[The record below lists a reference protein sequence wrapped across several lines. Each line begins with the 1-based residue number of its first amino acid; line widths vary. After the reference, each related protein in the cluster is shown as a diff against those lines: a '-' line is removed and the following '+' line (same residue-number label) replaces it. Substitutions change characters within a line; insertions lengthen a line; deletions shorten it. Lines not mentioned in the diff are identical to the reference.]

1 MRFAYKGRNAQ
12 GAPIMGVMDADSPE
26 AVAVRLGQVGVVPI
40 SITRERVRLP
50 AKRLAIKTRMER
62 VRPEELIFFTRQMYT
77 LIRAGISLTE
87 AIGAISKE
95 TQNQALRSILDDVQQ
110 RVEGGMSFSEA
121 LAHHPRTFS
130 DIYVHTVR
138 AAEEGGF
145 LDQALGRL
153 ATMLDNQLETK
164 RRVSAAFR
172 YPIFVFITLGV
183 GVVILL
189 TMVIPRFAL
198 FYAGFKATLPWPT
211 RLIMALGTFMSRFWP
226 VLAGGFVLLVL
237 AVRWTLKQPWGR
249 LTWDAWKLKLPVLGP
264 LVSKLTFARMA
275 QTLATMVGTGIPL
288 IPALELTARAVG
300 NTVVGREIMR
310 ARRAV
315 EGGDS
320 LAGPL
325 GRSPVFPHLL
335 TEMVAIGEK
344 TGALD
349 TLLGSIAEHYE
360 TEANHTIRN
369 LPTIIEPIL
378 LATVAGLVLLLALAV
393 FLPLWDMVRLVK
405 RG

>member
-87 AIGAISKE
+87 AMGAISKE

-211 RLIMALGTFMSRFWP
+211 RLIMGLGTFMSRFWP
-226 VLAGGFVLLVL
+226 VLAGGVVLLVL

>member
-40 SITRERVRLP
+40 AITRERVRFP

-198 FYAGFKATLPWPT
+198 FYAGFRATLPWPT
-211 RLIMALGTFMSRFWP
+211 RLIIGLGNFMSRFWP
-226 VLAGGFVLLVL
+226 VLAGGFVLLVWGT
-237 AVRWTLKQPWGR
+237 RWTLKQPWGR
-249 LTWDAWKLKLPVLGP
+249 LTWDSWKLKLPVLGP

-300 NTVVGREIMR
+300 NTLVGREIMR

-405 RG
+405 RR

>member
-50 AKRLAIKTRMER
+50 VKRLAIKTRMER
-62 VRPEELIFFTRQMYT
+62 VRPEELIFFTRQMNT

-87 AIGAISKE
+87 AMGAISKE
-95 TQNQALRSILDDVQQ
+95 TQNQALRSILEAVQQ

-145 LDQALGRL
+145 LDQALARL
-153 ATMLDNQLETK
+153 STMLDNQLETK

-211 RLIMALGTFMSRFWP
+211 RLIIGLGNFMSTFWP
-226 VLAGGFVLLVL
+226 VLAGGIVLLVWGT
-237 AVRWTLKQPWGR
+237 RWTLKQPWGR

-378 LATVAGLVLLLALAV
+378 LATVAGLVLLLALSV

-405 RG
+405 RR

>member
-40 SITRERVRLP
+40 SITRERMRLP
-50 AKRLAIKTRMER
+50 AKRLALKTRMER
-62 VRPEELIFFTRQMYT
+62 VRPEELIFFTRQMNT

-87 AIGAISKE
+87 AMGAISKE
-95 TQNQALRSILDDVQQ
+95 TQNQALRSILEAVQQ

-145 LDQALGRL
+145 LDQALARL
-153 ATMLDNQLETK
+153 STMLDNQLETK

-211 RLIMALGTFMSRFWP
+211 RLIIGLGNFMSTFWP
-226 VLAGGFVLLVL
+226 VLAGGIVLLVWGT
-237 AVRWTLKQPWGR
+237 RWTLKQPWGR

-378 LATVAGLVLLLALAV
+378 LATVAGLVLLLALSV

-405 RG
+405 RR

>member
-50 AKRLAIKTRMER
+50 AKRLALKTRMER
-62 VRPEELIFFTRQMYT
+62 VRPEELIFFTRQMNT

-87 AIGAISKE
+87 AMGAISKE
-95 TQNQALRSILDDVQQ
+95 TQNQSLRSILEAVQQ

-145 LDQALGRL
+145 LDQALARL
-153 ATMLDNQLETK
+153 STMLDNQLETK

-211 RLIMALGTFMSRFWP
+211 RLIIGLGNFMSTFWP
-226 VLAGGFVLLVL
+226 VLAGGIVLLVWGT
-237 AVRWTLKQPWGR
+237 RWTLKQPWGR

-300 NTVVGREIMR
+300 NTMVGREIMR

-378 LATVAGLVLLLALAV
+378 LATVAGLVLLLALSV

-405 RG
+405 RR

>member
-62 VRPEELIFFTRQMYT
+62 VRPEELIFFTRQMNT

-87 AIGAISKE
+87 AMGAISKE
-95 TQNQALRSILDDVQQ
+95 TQNQALRSILEAVQQ

-145 LDQALGRL
+145 LDQALARL
-153 ATMLDNQLETK
+153 STMLDNQLETK

-211 RLIMALGTFMSRFWP
+211 RLIIGLGNFMSTFWP
-226 VLAGGFVLLVL
+226 VLAGGIVLLVWGT
-237 AVRWTLKQPWGR
+237 RWTLKQPWGR

-378 LATVAGLVLLLALAV
+378 LATVAGLVLLLALSV

-405 RG
+405 RR

>member
-50 AKRLAIKTRMER
+50 AKRLALKTRMER
-62 VRPEELIFFTRQMYT
+62 VRPEELIFFTRQMNT

-87 AIGAISKE
+87 AMGAISKE
-95 TQNQALRSILDDVQQ
+95 TQNQALRSILEAVQQ

-145 LDQALGRL
+145 LDQALARL
-153 ATMLDNQLETK
+153 STMLDNQLETK

-211 RLIMALGTFMSRFWP
+211 RLIIGLGNFMSTFWP
-226 VLAGGFVLLVL
+226 VLAGGIVLLVWGT
-237 AVRWTLKQPWGR
+237 RWTLKQPWGR

-300 NTVVGREIMR
+300 NTMVGREIMR

-378 LATVAGLVLLLALAV
+378 LATVAGLVLLLALSV

-405 RG
+405 RR